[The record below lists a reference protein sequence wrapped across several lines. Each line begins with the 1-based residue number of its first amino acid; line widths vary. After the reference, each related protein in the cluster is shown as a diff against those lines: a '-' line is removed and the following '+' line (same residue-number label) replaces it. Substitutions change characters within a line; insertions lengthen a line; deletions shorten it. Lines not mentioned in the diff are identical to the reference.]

1 MHEHVFVK
9 IKREDVAALLDE
21 GLTVGDV
28 ARRLD
33 VALATVCYHA
43 RRLGYPPSEKYARR
57 YDWAEIQA
65 YYESILKSDNP
76 IHAKNV
82 VEHARL
88 IQPDLLL
95 ITGIFTPDTEAGD
108 PLNLPFV
115 QTRQR
120 QGDAWRI
127 VTLQIYI
134 FPQK

>member
-65 YYESILKSDNP
+65 YYELGHSVRDCRARFGFSTSSWNDGRPLELDLHHRNGDRDDN
-76 IHAKNV
+76 
-82 VEHARL
+82 RL
-88 IQPDLLL
+88 ENLALLCPNCHRQ
-95 ITGIFTPDTEAGD
+95 TDTFGVRNRRA
-108 PLNLPFV
+108 
-115 QTRQR
+115 
-120 QGDAWRI
+120 A
-127 VTLQIYI
+127 
-134 FPQK
+134 